1 MIELFLPDYVLHKT
15 PLDDDMPITTAKKAC
30 FLGLF

>member
-15 PLDDDMPITTAKKAC
+15 PLDDDMPITTPKKHV
-30 FLGLF
+30 F